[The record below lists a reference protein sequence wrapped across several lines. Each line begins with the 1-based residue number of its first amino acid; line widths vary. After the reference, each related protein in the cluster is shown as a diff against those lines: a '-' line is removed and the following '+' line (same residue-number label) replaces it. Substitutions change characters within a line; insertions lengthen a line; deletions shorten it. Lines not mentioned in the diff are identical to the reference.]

1 MPAAYSQGATRA
13 LDVQVHVIDPFPGV
27 SIVDSR
33 VAVRRG
39 AVKAAVERRPAVSAA
54 SSVWMTIQEAAAY
67 LGVGV
72 DIIYDACSGGG
83 LRHARF
89 GHRTIRLRRE
99 WIDRWA
105 DSRARELA

>member
-1 MPAAYSQGATRA
+1 MMKSQIVRSGNAAQAASK
-13 LDVQVHVIDPFPGV
+13 
-27 SIVDSR
+27 S
-33 VAVRRG
+33 
-39 AVKAAVERRPAVSAA
+39 AVETSASA
-54 SSVWMTIQEAAAY
+54 WMTIQDAATY

-72 DIIYDACSGGG
+72 DKIYEACAGGG

-105 DSRARELA
+105 DSRARELV

>member
-1 MPAAYSQGATRA
+1 MKVTETSTTTPTWLTPR
-13 LDVQVHVIDPFPGV
+13 
-27 SIVDSR
+27 
-33 VAVRRG
+33 
-39 AVKAAVERRPAVSAA
+39 
-54 SSVWMTIQEAAAY
+54 EAAAS

-72 DIIYDACSGGG
+72 DIIYDACAGGG

>member
-1 MPAAYSQGATRA
+1 MKSHAHR
-13 LDVQVHVIDPFPGV
+13 ID
-27 SIVDSR
+27 
-33 VAVRRG
+33 
-39 AVKAAVERRPAVSAA
+39 AVSQSTPRAIA
-54 SSVWMTIQEAAAY
+54 EDRSTPIWMTIQEAATY

-72 DIIYDACSGGG
+72 DIIYDACAGGG

>member
-1 MPAAYSQGATRA
+1 MKSH
-13 LDVQVHVIDPFPGV
+13 VQRID
-27 SIVDSR
+27 
-33 VAVRRG
+33 
-39 AVKAAVERRPAVSAA
+39 AVSQPAPRSMAA
-54 SSVWMTIQEAAAY
+54 DRSAPVWMTIQEAATY

>member
-1 MPAAYSQGATRA
+1 MKSQLHRA
-13 LDVQVHVIDPFPGV
+13 D
-27 SIVDSR
+27 
-33 VAVRRG
+33 
-39 AVKAAVERRPAVSAA
+39 AVSPSAPRSIAA
-54 SSVWMTIQEAAAY
+54 DRLPSVWMTIQEAATY

>member
-1 MPAAYSQGATRA
+1 MRA
-13 LDVQVHVIDPFPGV
+13 LDVQVHVIDPIPGV

>member
-1 MPAAYSQGATRA
+1 MKSHIHRS
-13 LDVQVHVIDPFPGV
+13 D
-27 SIVDSR
+27 
-33 VAVRRG
+33 
-39 AVKAAVERRPAVSAA
+39 AA
-54 SSVWMTIQEAAAY
+54 SEPAPRSFAADRSAPVWMTIQDAATY

-99 WIDRWA
+99 WIDQWA

>member
-1 MPAAYSQGATRA
+1 MKSHGQRDAARQSASQAM
-13 LDVQVHVIDPFPGV
+13 
-27 SIVDSR
+27 
-33 VAVRRG
+33 
-39 AVKAAVERRPAVSAA
+39 VET
-54 SSVWMTIQEAAAY
+54 SSVTWMTIQDAATY

-99 WIDRWA
+99 WIDQWA
-105 DSRARELA
+105 DSHARELA